1 MTEDSYKNHVKKLIE
16 KAAFR
21 YLNELKESHI
31 KVKENKYKEL
41 EAQNYILSHQ
51 FSNKEKSTLF
61 MLRSNTTR
69 GIKNNFSSWYK
80 PNLSCP
86 MSCQNIDDQRH
97 LLKCA
102 PTIARLSTEQQILTH
117 TVKYE
122 DIYGCLEKQKGAVNV
137 FSWLLEARERLLG
150 AATPASGVSLDASP
164 EGVYRGLG
172 D

>member
-1 MTEDSYKNHVKKLIE
+1 
-16 KAAFR
+16 
-21 YLNELKESHI
+21 
-31 KVKENKYKEL
+31 
-41 EAQNYILSHQ
+41 
-51 FSNKEKSTLF
+51 
-61 MLRSNTTR
+61 
-69 GIKNNFSSWYK
+69 
-80 PNLSCP
+80 